1 MVSGEPGPAGAPRCA
16 SDSVTRYL
24 LLAAFQ
30 RRSPRF
36 TPKLAKLVKSVRVS
50 SALLT
55 SVAVDGLHAYMQPA
69 PQRSAVVIFLVLNAS
84 ADRSSGL
91 AHALTAPSAVP
102 PSTW

>member
-1 MVSGEPGPAGAPRCA
+1 MVSPARPAPPAVPPTPSR
-16 SDSVTRYL
+16 VTSCL
-24 LLAAFQ
+24 LLSNVDPQ
-30 RRSPRF
+30 DSR
-36 TPKLAKLVKSVRVS
+36 KLAKLVESVRVS

-91 AHALTAPSAVP
+91 VHALTAPSAVP